1 MNQGLKSKPVRAIA
15 SQVFP
20 PVTGTGAVTE
30 QSAIDAAKNK
40 DVIVIGAA
48 ANEPTEATPPNEST
62 EVTPPNLT
70 PSDQIVNM
78 TATQLQ
84 ELLQSAIATVKET
97 VTNEIKESSD
107 RDRQVL
113 QSELNET
120 KNKLATAQGQAAA
133 ITNVLATLGH
143 THPVTDKSSALGFP
157 AHNKLTEST
166 SDRIDGM
173 LKEWRDSIDKAYA
186 VTVQNPSTGAAY
198 EQRDLRSSDRYFLDN
213 RASLRNEVEKYC
225 RANGLFKGLITD
237 KAASTIRTDLLPT
250 LLDFLSAYLR
260 TTHSGK
266 YIFWQLVLKDIKF
279 GKATGDTVQVSR
291 VRDLT
296 APTSVTD
303 TLLAISGPGAT
314 RSNLA
319 INSVSA
325 VLQRRGLNEPV
336 QIPQFFS
343 MYSLLDLETL
353 VGQKLGKHHQA
364 DVDLRI
370 RTRFLATT
378 QVLYNN
384 GGAVT
389 ATAGDVGAGDDAT
402 LTESFLNAVYAYITG
417 TFYVDTDEMGCL
429 WLAAPARAIAPLKNS
444 LANANRYMDQ
454 VSTEKLTALFTM
466 ATNSDMPTISGYVG
480 TFCGFHLFQSTAYGN
495 GNAGTEGVQNVTF
508 GAGVTLTRAVLCGG
522 FFAVARAVGLEAE
535 IRRANEDNF
544 GTQDAWTWISDE
556 IVFDL
561 DVDSAINAEQ
571 QTRVFE
577 LQVADSPV

>member
-1 MNQGLKSKPVRAIA
+1 MDKLKPKPLRAIA
-15 SQVFP
+15 SQEFP
-20 PVTGTGAVTE
+20 PVTGTGAVNE

-40 DVIVIGAA
+40 EVI
-48 ANEPTEATPPNEST
+48 ATATVES
-62 EVTPPNLT
+62 EQVLLEQK
-70 PSDQIVNM
+70 DQIV
-78 TATQLQ
+78 TLSASQL
-84 ELLQSAIATVKET
+84 ESMLKTAIASVTDDVTKKVEVKFETDFNTLQAQLDKANADLADSQNQKAALANVFTV
-97 VTNEIKESSD
+97 
-107 RDRQVL
+107 
-113 QSELNET
+113 
-120 KNKLATAQGQAAA
+120 
-133 ITNVLATLGH
+133 LGH
-143 THPVTDKSSALGFP
+143 SHPISDKSSSLAVP
-157 AHNKLTEST
+157 AYNKLIESG
-166 SDRIDGM
+166 SDRIVGRV
-173 LKEWRDSIDKAYA
+173 KEWRDFVDSAA
-186 VTVQNPSTGAAY
+186 SATVQNNVGEVYT
-198 EQRDLRSSDRYFLDN
+198 QRDWRSADRYFIQE
-213 RASLRNEVEKYC
+213 RASLRGEVEQLC
-225 RANGLFKGLITD
+225 RANGLFKGLLTD
-237 KAASTIRTDLLPT
+237 KAASTVRTDILPT
-250 LLDFLSAYLR
+250 LLDFLSTFLR

-291 VRDLT
+291 VRDIT

-303 TLLAISGPGAT
+303 TLLAASGPGAT
-314 RSNLA
+314 RTNLA
-319 INSVSA
+319 INSVSG

-343 MYSLLDLETL
+343 MYSLLDLEML

-370 RTRFLATT
+370 RTRFLATS
-378 QVLYNN
+378 QVLFNN

-389 ATAGDVGAGDDAT
+389 ATAGDVGTGDDGT

-417 TFYVDTDEMGCL
+417 TFFVDTDEMGAL
-429 WLAAPARAIAPLKNS
+429 WLAAPARALAPLKNS

-454 VSTEKLTALFTM
+454 LSVEKLTALFTM

-480 TFCGFHLFQSTAYGN
+480 TFCGFHIFQSTAYGN
-495 GNAGTEGVQNVTF
+495 GIAGTEGVQNVTF
-508 GAGVTLTRAVLCGG
+508 GAGSTLTRTVLCGG
-522 FFAVARAVGLEAE
+522 FYAVARAVGMDAE

-544 GTQDAWTWISDE
+544 QTQDAWTWISDE